1 MQGESHY
8 ARCEMLENSNEHV
21 TLMSLIRFS
30 LENVWVWVDG
40 IGEPKAVRPGDLNVY
55 RSIDKLVPRCWANDQ
70 TKIFVPLMESTHDRS
85 ERMELV
91 HIALWFLVK
100 DTRNRLGLYLTQTLD
115 ESGVD
120 TISAYIVGKCAQRYT
135 CVECMADGCDRLI
148 SISSTLN
155 HSTETLCYCSSQCQL
170 KDSHSRTHTH
180 ETGYLTETKEH
191 RMLLAQML
199 DSTLLPIIYESG
211 RAATLQSDHLQHIRN
226 RPHSA
231 LFVFDPTTK
240 QFVPILDARIYL
252 LGKNKA
258 YRTVWFESKTDK
270 SLSLLITT
278 IEAGGFNYAATRFNM
293 PCGIEEPEVHDLL
306 NSMTTSHSPY
316 KTVRAFIEAHA
327 LKHPTT
333 TCQACAQ
340 ICSTLLRCSACWK
353 ANVQPRRV
361 VYCSKA
367 CQRDN
372 LGTHKQTC
380 AAAQK

>member
-1 MQGESHY
+1 MQHY
-8 ARCEMLENSNEHV
+8 RRCEMLENSNEHV
-21 TLMSLIRFS
+21 SLMSLIQFS

-40 IGEPKAVRPGDLNVY
+40 IGEHEAVRPGDLNVY
-55 RSIDKLVPRCWANDQ
+55 RSINKLMPRCWANDQ
-70 TKIFVPLMESTHDRS
+70 TKIFVPLMESAHERS
-85 ERMELV
+85 GRMELV

-100 DTRNRLGLYLTQTLD
+100 GTRNRLGLYLTQILD
-115 ESGVD
+115 ESGAD
-120 TISAYIVGKCAQRYT
+120 TAYIVGKWAQRYT
-135 CVECMADGCDRLI
+135 CVECMTDGCDRLV

-155 HSTETLCYCSSQCQL
+155 HSADTLCYCSSQCQL
-170 KDSHSRTHTH
+170 KDSHTH
-180 ETGYLTETKEH
+180 ETGHLTDTKEH
-191 RMLLAQML
+191 RLLLAQML
-199 DSTLLPIIYESG
+199 DYTLLPIIYESG
-211 RAATLQSDHLQHIRN
+211 RAATLKSDHLQHIRD

-252 LGKNKA
+252 LGTNIA

-278 IEAGGFNYAATRFNM
+278 IEAGSFNYAATRFKTDY
-293 PCGIEEPEVHDLL
+293 GIEEPKDHDLL
-306 NSMTTSHSPY
+306 NSMTESPTPY

-333 TCQACAQ
+333 TCQACGQ

-353 ANVQPRRV
+353 AKVQPRRV

-372 LGTHKQTC
+372 WGTHKQTC